1 MYASVLLLRLFQM
14 FIPSWVNEKLDG
26 VSVNVCVWASGLSS
40 FVGYIFIGLL
50 CATTYGFQNF
60 WRQKSASLRI
70 LVCPQICGSV
80 AAMLSS
86 RSLGVAISVSF
97 SIR

>member
-1 MYASVLLLRLFQM
+1 M

-50 CATTYGFQNF
+50 CASTYELGATTF
-60 WRQKSASLRI
+60 AS
-70 LVCPQICGSV
+70 
-80 AAMLSS
+80 
-86 RSLGVAISVSF
+86 
-97 SIR
+97 